1 MKRLLPTP
9 VQPPF
14 ALKSTRTATETLV
27 ALAAVTLS
35 ASFTALVA
43 FASLPARA
51 QDESVTLRGDSLQ
64 TVESRSTRD
73 FPGLGSSEGL
83 SNSPDLNSDRYRQSF
98 PQVRLNERVDVLYRK
113 DDSLG
118 LFGAPG
124 DKRPAGTVNLR
135 LQLEE

>member
-1 MKRLLPTP
+1 MKRLLPAL

-27 ALAAVTLS
+27 AIAAVTLS
-35 ASFTALVA
+35 ASLTALTA
-43 FASLPARA
+43 FPSLPARA

-64 TVESRSTRD
+64 TVESRSTGD
-73 FPGLGSSEGL
+73 FPGLRSREAL
-83 SNSPDLNSDRYRQSF
+83 NNNPDLNAGQYRQAF

-124 DKRPAGTVNLR
+124 EKRPSGTVNLR